1 MPPPRVR
8 LGRSPLEVAALGV
21 GCWAWGD
28 KRYWRYEEDH
38 GPRDVVDAFDACLTA
53 GLDLF
58 DTAEAYGAGKGEK
71 LVGWLARAARERH
84 GREVVVATKYAPV
97 ARRGGPA
104 AIPKGLAGSLKRMG
118 LPRIDLYQ
126 LHWADRDEVP
136 IPATMDAFADAVDA
150 GLVRAV
156 GVSNFRVGEMREA
169 HAALARRGVPLATN
183 QVHYSLLHR
192 APEADGVLDACREL
206 GVTLLAYSPLEQGLL
221 CGTYDAERRPPPPR
235 SEAAWFSPANVA
247 AAETV
252 IAVLRATAARHGV
265 DVAAVALAWLLAKP
279 GVVPLAG
286 AKTGEQATRN
296 ARALGVTLTAD
307 EIAALDA
314 ASDPWRTAR

>member
-1 MPPPRVR
+1 MPPRVR
-8 LGRSPLEVAALGV
+8 LGRSPLEVTPLGV

-28 KRYWRYEEDH
+28 TRYWRYEEGH

-71 LVGWLARAARERH
+71 LLGWLARKS
-84 GREVVVATKYAPV
+84 GRDLVVATKYAPI

-118 LPRIDLYQ
+118 LTRIDLYQ

-136 IPATMDAFADAVDA
+136 IPETMNAFADAVES
-150 GLVRAV
+150 GQVRAV
-156 GVSNFRVGEMREA
+156 GVSNFRAGEMREA
-169 HAALARRGVPLATN
+169 HAALARREVPLATN

-192 APEADGVLDACREL
+192 APEVDGVLDACREL

-221 CGTYDAERRPPPPR
+221 CGTYDTDRRPAPPR

-247 AAETV
+247 AAQPV
-252 IAVLRATAARHGV
+252 VAALREMAGRHGV
-265 DVAAVALAWLLAKP
+265 DAAAVALAWLLAKP

-296 ARALGVTLTAD
+296 AKALGVSLGDAEMATLDRLT
-307 EIAALDA
+307 E
-314 ASDPWRTAR
+314 PWRVPR

>member
-1 MPPPRVR
+1 MHPRVR
-8 LGRSPLEVAALGV
+8 LGHSSLEVAALGV

-28 KRYWRYEEDH
+28 SRYWHYGEDH
-38 GPRDVVDAFDACLTA
+38 GPRDVVDAFDACVTA

-58 DTAEAYGAGKGEK
+58 DTAEAYGAGRGEK
-71 LVGWLARAARERH
+71 LLGWLARKS
-84 GREVVVATKYAPV
+84 GRDLVVATKYAPI

-104 AIPKGLAGSLKRMG
+104 AIAKGLAGSLKRTG

-126 LHWADRDEVP
+126 LHWADRDEAP
-136 IPATMDAFADAVDA
+136 IRETMNTFADAVES
-150 GLVRAV
+150 GQVRAV
-156 GVSNFRVGEMREA
+156 GVSNFRAGEMREA

-192 APEADGVLDACREL
+192 SPEVDGVLDTCREL

-221 CGTYDAERRPPPPR
+221 SGKYNAEIRPAEPR
-235 SEAAWFSPANVA
+235 SEATWFSPDNVA
-247 AAETV
+247 AAQPVVATLRE
-252 IAVLRATAARHGV
+252 IAALHGV
-265 DVAAVALAWLLAKP
+265 DAAAVALAWLLARP

-296 ARALGVTLTAD
+296 AKALEVSLGEA
-307 EIAALDA
+307 EMAALD
-314 ASDPWRTAR
+314 SLTEPWRVAR